1 VSLHD
6 ILLAIIITIA
16 HIRTQHFPLIFLPI
30 LQNSTVFELFLREY
44 FLKVKTLPT
53 PLFRFFE
60 LQKSIKER
68 MHQEQ
73 IDEANKEK
81 EKEKTKMKKSLREK
95 TRLKSSSNNEKLIPS
110 TDDGKNSQIDL
121 KLIEE
126 FGNHCAA
133 DEGEGEGESSGRSL
147 VHEDSNEVHMTEE
160 SPIYDLSNNRI
171 EEPTMT
177 LGKESIFDTI
187 ESSATV
193 KSAEDTVKIAEDAD
207 VPAGPKSSSPS
218 FLSDPAYALI
228 GRDFGV
234 RVVLYCNVYY
244 WTALDC

>member
-1 VSLHD
+1 M
-6 ILLAIIITIA
+6 
-16 HIRTQHFPLIFLPI
+16 
-30 LQNSTVFELFLREY
+30 
-44 FLKVKTLPT
+44 KVKTLPT

-81 EKEKTKMKKSLREK
+81 EKEKAKMKKLSKEK
-95 TRLKSSSNNEKLIPS
+95 TRLKTISNNEKLIPS
-110 TDDGKNSQIDL
+110 TDDGKYSQIDL

-133 DEGEGEGESSGRSL
+133 DEGEGESSGKSV

-160 SPIYDLSNNRI
+160 TAIYDLPNNRI
-171 EEPTMT
+171 DKATIAIE
-177 LGKESIFDTI
+177 KESTFDTV

-193 KSAEDTVKIAEDAD
+193 KVAEDTVKGAEDAD
-207 VPAGPKSSSPS
+207 MPAGPKSSSPS
-218 FLSDPAYALI
+218 FISDPAYALI

-234 RVVLYCNVYY
+234 RTVLYCMSSCIVG
-244 WTALDC
+244 LDWIFQFRI

>member
-1 VSLHD
+1 M
-6 ILLAIIITIA
+6 
-16 HIRTQHFPLIFLPI
+16 
-30 LQNSTVFELFLREY
+30 
-44 FLKVKTLPT
+44 KTLPT

-81 EKEKTKMKKSLREK
+81 EKEKAKMKKLSREK
-95 TRLKSSSNNEKLIPS
+95 SRLKTTSNSEKLIPS
-110 TDDGKNSQIDL
+110 TDDGKDSQIDL
-121 KLIEE
+121 KSIEE

-133 DEGEGEGESSGRSL
+133 DEGEVESSGKSVVL
-147 VHEDSNEVHMTEE
+147 EDSNEGHKTETTATF
-160 SPIYDLSNNRI
+160 DLSNNRI
-171 EEPTMT
+171 DEATMT
-177 LGKESIFDTI
+177 IGKESTFDTL
-187 ESSATV
+187 ESSAV
-193 KSAEDTVKIAEDAD
+193 KVAEDTGKGAEDAD

-234 RVVLYCNVYY
+234 RTVLYCILYY
-244 WTALDC
+244 VIGLDWIL

>member
-1 VSLHD
+1 
-6 ILLAIIITIA
+6 
-16 HIRTQHFPLIFLPI
+16 
-30 LQNSTVFELFLREY
+30 
-44 FLKVKTLPT
+44 LKVKTLPT

-81 EKEKTKMKKSLREK
+81 EKEKSKMKKSLREK
-95 TRLKSSSNNEKLIPS
+95 TRLKNSSNNEKLIPS
-110 TDDGKNSQIDL
+110 TDDGKNNQINL
-121 KLIEE
+121 KLTEE

-133 DEGEGEGESSGRSL
+133 DEGEGEGEGEGESCGRS
-147 VHEDSNEVHMTEE
+147 VVREDSNEVHLTEE
-160 SPIYDLSNNRI
+160 TPIYDLSNNRI
-171 EEPTMT
+171 EEPTVT

-218 FLSDPAYALI
+218 FLSEPAYALI

-234 RVVLYCNVYY
+234 SIVLYCISYY
-244 WTALDC
+244 WIGLDCLIPY